1 MKKIIILSLSLVV
14 LAAWGI
20 RVYNVNANAE
30 KPQIEVYKKG
40 TVVDIGENYIEN
52 DSELVNG
59 YTVQILSSELVNAD
73 EYLAEIGM
81 NKEELSFGDDTL
93 GFYIVKVKIE
103 NVSNDFVNEGGIN
116 FLFWDL
122 QGDRYRL
129 TLDDEVFKFLNPAT
143 NGSTGFSLNKGKP
156 MEFTVP
162 YDILAPHKISF
173 SELKKSP
180 PKMLISSYP
189 IRKKLEIV

>member
-1 MKKIIILSLSLVV
+1 MKKIIILSLSLVI

-20 RVYNVNANAE
+20 RVYYINSNAE

-59 YTVQILSSELVNAD
+59 YTVQVVNSELVNAD
-73 EYLAEIGM
+73 EYLKEIGM
-81 NKEELSFGDDTL
+81 TKDELEFRGVSA
-93 GFYIVKVKIE
+93 FYIVTLKFE
-103 NVSNDFVNEGGIN
+103 NVNNDFVGEGGIN
-116 FLFWDL
+116 FRLWDL
-122 QGDRYRL
+122 LGDRYHL
-129 TLDDEVFKFLNPAT
+129 TVDQGVFNVLNPAQ
-143 NGSTGFSLNKGKP
+143 NGDLSFSLSKGKP

-162 YDILAPHKISF
+162 YYVLASNKISF

-180 PKMLISSYP
+180 PKLLISSYP